1 MWFLGQLMSF
11 YGEVRMN
18 INGGVAFL
26 AHIGGF
32 VAGAVAMPVLNAI
45 VPHPQPPPRLEVPET
60 QFDERWPIDRW

>member
-1 MWFLGQLMSF
+1 
-11 YGEVRMN
+11 MN
-18 INGGVAFL
+18 MNGGVAFL

-45 VPHPQPPPRLEVPET
+45 VPHPQPPPRLEEPET